1 MDRLHTMNKGTLEK
15 INENTKNIVGL
26 QLETDKLLKDLIYK
40 YLFLGETLLN
50 FFDEK
55 TINSCTMTRF
65 DKSLGNLSNFD
76 YINLRKNVRYF
87 FNGKNNIVEVY
98 FEETLEVQEK
108 IKFIDF
114 SANIY
119 TIELTFKSKRVK
131 LVKEKIKFNRFRFS
145 YSTSTGKMSCRVLN
159 E

>member
-15 INENTKNIVGL
+15 INENTKNIIGL

-50 FFDEK
+50 FFDQEI
-55 TINSCTMTRF
+55 INSCTMTRF

-98 FEETLEVQEK
+98 FEDTLEVQEK

-114 SANIY
+114 SASIY

-131 LVKEKIKFNRFRFS
+131 LVKEKIKFNKFRFS

>member
-1 MDRLHTMNKGTLEK
+1 MDRLNTMNKGTLEK

-50 FFDEK
+50 FFVEK

-65 DKSLGNLSNFD
+65 DKSLENLSNFD

-87 FNGKNNIVEVY
+87 FNNKNNIVEVY
-98 FEETLEVQEK
+98 FEDTLEVQEK

-119 TIELTFKSKRVK
+119 TIELTFKSKRVD
-131 LVKEKIKFNRFRFS
+131 L
-145 YSTSTGKMSCRVLN
+145 
-159 E
+159 

>member
-50 FFDEK
+50 FFDQEI
-55 TINSCTMTRF
+55 INSCTMTRF

-98 FEETLEVQEK
+98 FEDTLEVQEK

-131 LVKEKIKFNRFRFS
+131 LVKEKIKFNRFRFN

>member
-50 FFDEK
+50 FFDQEI
-55 TINSCTMTRF
+55 INSCTMTRF

-76 YINLRKNVRYF
+76 YINLRKDIRYF

-98 FEETLEVQEK
+98 FEDTLEVQEK

>member
-1 MDRLHTMNKGTLEK
+1 
-15 INENTKNIVGL
+15 
-26 QLETDKLLKDLIYK
+26 
-40 YLFLGETLLN
+40 
-50 FFDEK
+50 
-55 TINSCTMTRF
+55 MTRF
-65 DKSLGNLSNFD
+65 DKSLENLSNFD
-76 YINLRKNVRYF
+76 YINLRKDIRYF

-98 FEETLEVQEK
+98 FEDTLEVQEK

-131 LVKEKIKFNRFRFS
+131 LVKEKIKFNKFRFS

>member
-50 FFDEK
+50 FFDQEI
-55 TINSCTMTRF
+55 INSCTMTRF

-76 YINLRKNVRYF
+76 YINLRKNIRYF

-98 FEETLEVQEK
+98 FEDTLEVQEK

>member
-50 FFDEK
+50 FFDQEI
-55 TINSCTMTRF
+55 INSCTMTRF

-98 FEETLEVQEK
+98 FEDTLEVQEK

-131 LVKEKIKFNRFRFS
+131 LVKEKIKFNKFRFS

>member
-50 FFDEK
+50 FFDQE
-55 TINSCTMTRF
+55 IVNSCTMTRF
-65 DKSLGNLSNFD
+65 DKSLENLSNFD

-98 FEETLEVQEK
+98 FEDTLEVQEK
-108 IKFIDF
+108 IKFIDY

>member
-1 MDRLHTMNKGTLEK
+1 MDRLNTMNKGTLEK
-15 INENTKNIVGL
+15 INENTKNIIGL

-40 YLFLGETLLN
+40 YLFLGEILLN

-98 FEETLEVQEK
+98 FEDTLEVQEK